1 MRRWLVVV
9 LVALMLPTIPVS
21 ADQDPFNFYIDD
33 EIVAHPG
40 ETVQLRIAWQNIV
53 STARHFSVSVNST
66 GDNLTVSDLPSDW
79 TRVASGRLG
88 EITINVSVA
97 PNSNFETQ
105 SFTLDFLCQEVENW
119 SLTHSVDV
127 LISKWSNIRFG
138 SNDGS
143 EFYVLQNVRTGFAVN
158 VSNQA
163 DYDDTV
169 KLRFNTQTNWEYGF
183 DDDLNNDGEL
193 VIDLQ
198 SGDYEFISFYIQTPP
213 IVDGGPLAGTGP
225 QFSLEAV
232 SNLDRRVSSWNF
244 SLRMETYHN
253 MTIDIVEENLTIE
266 PGDNERLEV
275 VVRNN
280 GNTATYLDAGLLYGD
295 SREDRFEIDNWT
307 IAIFN
312 AFEFQPLEPNE
323 SRAIEI
329 GFNAPNINLGSVDLE
344 LDIMPQSFPQRA
356 TSVQISSS
364 IDWQKNGSLSK
375 IGDSCAEVEWNQT
388 CQQLIQIE
396 NTGNFFQDYLLE
408 IRDSDGM
415 YFDITQETI
424 GLSKGQ
430 NSIEIPLN
438 ITPIENAEAFTAGS
452 AELVLRL
459 ADGTLVDSLDISSK
473 TAPRVFWIWEDSA
486 TSVSNGRL
494 EMAITMR
501 NDGNTADGLVVRI
514 TSSYFTEMSFIPPNN
529 AIVEDGSK
537 NIRSF
542 EIVNIDK
549 GANFTFRAWAKI
561 PDNQNSAD
569 DFYINITAHSRLA
582 DDKPFRFTANTSFD
596 AAISNDDNQEGIVD
610 SIGDI
615 VSTIFAIIWAW
626 KWIAIATLA
635 SGLMINKSIRDRRAR
650 LADMELMNSQQ
661 NVEQKPE
668 DWMAEFATKKQPTP
682 EIAQSPQIPSEVFT
696 GMFQAVGG
704 GQKPVAEPVDSRL
717 VGAAST
723 VLDHH
728 DTLATKSKLD
738 DLVENLAAGNVSTP
752 HTANVALPDDI
763 IPVTERTVPKSQADV
778 SVPTMLD
785 LDDLDL

>member
-1 MRRWLVVV
+1 MRRWVVVV
-9 LVALMLPTIPVS
+9 LFALMLPTIPAS

-33 EIVAHPG
+33 EIIAHPG
-40 ETVQLRIAWQNIV
+40 ETVQLRIAWQNV
-53 STARHFSVSVNST
+53 VGTARHFSVSLNNT
-66 GDNLTVSDLPSDW
+66 GDNLTVSDLPTDW

-88 EITINVSVA
+88 EMFINVTVA
-97 PNSNFETQ
+97 PNSNFEIQ
-105 SFTLDFLCQEVENW
+105 SFNIDFLCQEVENW
-119 SLTHSVDV
+119 SLTHNIDV
-127 LISKWSNIRFG
+127 IISKWSDIKFG

-143 EFYVLQNVRTGFAVN
+143 EFYVLQDVRTGFAVN

-163 DYDDTV
+163 NYDDTV
-169 KLRFNTQTNWEYGF
+169 KLRFNTQTNWDYGF

-198 SGDYEFISFYIQTPP
+198 SGDYEFINFYIQTPP
-213 IVDGGPLAGTGP
+213 ILNGGPLAGTGP

-253 MTIDIVEENLTIE
+253 MTIDIVEDNLTIE

-307 IAIFN
+307 VAIFN

-329 GFNAPNINLGSVDLE
+329 GFNAPNANLGSVDLE

-356 TSVQISSS
+356 TSVKISSS
-364 IDWQKNGSLSK
+364 IDWQKNGSFSK
-375 IGDSCAEVEWNQT
+375 IGDSCVEVEWNQT
-388 CQQLIQIE
+388 CQQFIQIE
-396 NTGNFFQDYLLE
+396 NTGNFFQDYMLE
-408 IRDSDGM
+408 IRDFSGM
-415 YFDITQETI
+415 SFEITQEQI

-430 NSIEIPLN
+430 SSIEIPLN
-438 ITPIENAEAFTAGS
+438 ITPLENAEAFSIGS
-452 AELVLRL
+452 AELVLTL
-459 ADGTLVDSLDISSK
+459 SDGTLIDSMDITSK

-501 NDGNTADGLVVRI
+501 NDGNTADGLVVRM
-514 TSSYFTEMSFIPPNN
+514 TSSYFTEMSLIPPNN

-561 PDNQNSAD
+561 PDDQNSAD

-596 AAISNDDNQEGIVD
+596 AASSSNDDQEGIVD
-610 SIGDI
+610 SISNI
-615 VSTIFAIIWAW
+615 ISTIFAVIWAW
-626 KWIAIATLA
+626 KWIAIASIA

-661 NVEQKPE
+661 NVEQKPD
-668 DWMAEFATKKQPTP
+668 DWMAEFATKKQPAP

-696 GMFQAVGG
+696 GMFQAIGG

-728 DTLATKSKLD
+728 DTIATKSKLD